1 MYFQLC
7 SIVMSTAIVMWKNI
21 CFNLFYQRKIASF
34 ASSIAI
40 TKVQLTTLL
49 GFPTPGTQPGKN
61 YQQNEIP
68 IPPLFFSSMS

>member
-1 MYFQLC
+1 
-7 SIVMSTAIVMWKNI
+7 MSTAIVIMWKIII
-21 CFNLFYQRKIASF
+21 CFNLFYQRKVALV
-34 ASSIAI
+34 SSIAI

-68 IPPLFFSSMS
+68 IPPLFFS